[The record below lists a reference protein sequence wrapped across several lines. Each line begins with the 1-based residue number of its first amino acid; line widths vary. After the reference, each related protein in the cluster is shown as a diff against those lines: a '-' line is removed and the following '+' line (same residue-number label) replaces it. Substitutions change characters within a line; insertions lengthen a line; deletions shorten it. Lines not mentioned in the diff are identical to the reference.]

1 MSRPASIPIAYF
13 AAVATVL
20 GVMLFFTVKVLG
32 FERSMAQAQASA
44 GLEENVR
51 LALWRMDSA
60 AALLL
65 KTGGTPVAIG
75 NRNAPLQQGQ
85 GPERF
90 EQTQQLA
97 ISRQEFQQR
106 ETIAQNVGADWHA
119 IEPVLLDSIVDLLP
133 GASLAAV
140 GPEAR
145 NPDDTRLLAS
155 IPARL
160 VVPAS
165 ALQAVELPWNTPL
178 RISLV
183 VAWACVLM
191 AAGAVGW
198 LLAGTLALS
207 RRRGDFASAVTHELR
222 TPLTTFRMYAEM
234 LSTDMIQDP
243 LARKQY
249 LNTLVSESDRLGHL
263 IENVLAYSRLENRLS
278 QRHAQALTVEQLLE
292 HGLATLRR
300 RVDQAGLAMEVKVSP
315 EASGTTCRTDA
326 VAVQQILLN
335 LIDNACKY
343 GQTAISLAVDVRA
356 QHVEFV
362 VSDRGTGL
370 APGTRIFTAFG
381 KSKSDPIPGIGLGLY
396 LSRKLARDLGGELEH
411 RAGAQGATFVL
422 RLPV

>member
-20 GVMLFFTVKVLG
+20 GVMVFFTVKVLR
-32 FERSMAQAQASA
+32 FERSMGEAQASA
-44 GLEENVR
+44 ALEENVR

-65 KTGGTPVAIG
+65 KTNAPPASLS

-90 EQTQQLA
+90 EQVQQRA

-106 ETIAQNVGADWHA
+106 EAIAQNVGSDWHA
-119 IEPVLLDSIVDLLP
+119 IEPVLLDSIVDLIP
-133 GASLAAV
+133 GASLEAV
-140 GPEAR
+140 QVGKR

-178 RISLV
+178 RVSLV
-183 VAWACVLM
+183 VAWACVLL

-234 LSTDMIQDP
+234 LSTGMVEDP
-243 LARKQY
+243 ETRKQY
-249 LNTLVSESDRLGHL
+249 LSTLVSESDRLGHL

-278 QRHAQALTVEQLLE
+278 QRHAEALTVERLLE

-300 RVDQAGLAMEVKVSP
+300 RVEQAGLELDVKVSA
-315 EASGTTCRTDA
+315 EARAVTCRTDP

-343 GQTAISLAVDVRA
+343 GGTAIELAVGVVG

-362 VSDRGTGL
+362 VSDQGPGL
-370 APGTRIFTAFG
+370 PSGARLFAAFG

-411 RAGAQGATFVL
+411 RPGSQGATFVL
-422 RLPV
+422 RLPI